1 MGKKLIIKD
10 ADFSVNGLN
19 SREKIVLIKNAVTS
33 SLSGQY
39 ASSTSPSQEG
49 WDWYT
54 TGRLQKE
61 SNTYV
66 VEGANGA
73 QARFI
78 KIKDNA
84 VSLSAIITLPATLDL
99 SDADEFAL
107 NFRLA
112 TSNPSITAI
121 SPIDVNLL
129 DDIFLYPI

>member
-19 SREKIVLIKNAVTS
+19 SREKIVLIKNMLTS

-49 WDWYT
+49 WDWYS

-66 VEGANGA
+66 VEGVNGA
-73 QARFI
+73 QARYI
-78 KIKDNA
+78 KIKNNA
-84 VSLSAIITLPATLDL
+84 VLSRSVITLPATLDI
-99 SDADEFAL
+99 SDADEFTL

-112 TSNPSITAI
+112 TSNPVIAEV